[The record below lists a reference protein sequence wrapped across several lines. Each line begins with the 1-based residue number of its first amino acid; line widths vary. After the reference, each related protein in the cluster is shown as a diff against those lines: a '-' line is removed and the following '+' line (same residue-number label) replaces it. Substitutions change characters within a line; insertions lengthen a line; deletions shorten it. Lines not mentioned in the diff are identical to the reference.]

1 MGKLTELHAVIN
13 KKNGQINTY
22 LQKKKLPKEIKD
34 AINKQ
39 PGALKSI
46 LIKIKG
52 VKFK

>member
-1 MGKLTELHAVIN
+1 MSKLTELHAVIN

-22 LQKKKLPKEIKD
+22 LEKKKLPKNIID
-34 AINKQ
+34 AIKKQ